1 MAMIPLDYSKAM
13 TVYQQISRSRQVD
26 FRNDLISA
34 AIRYAELRV
43 RSQQPKAADDSQIDA
58 DRTRAHNAFIDAR
71 NILARNMQVSGE
83 DTAWRAELGED
94 RKTIGDLACFI
105 HCFVGIAAR

>member
-1 MAMIPLDYSKAM
+1 MAMIPLDYSKAIIF
-13 TVYQQISRSRQVD
+13 YQQISRSRQVD

-58 DRTRAHNAFIDAR
+58 DRTRAHNAFIDAC
-71 NILARNMQVSGE
+71 NILARNMQAGGE

-94 RKTIGDLACFI
+94 RKTIGDMACYI
-105 HCFVGIAAR
+105 HCFLGLAAR